1 MRLRDRLAERAGL
14 LRLLGTVVGLGLL
27 VYLLSQQG
35 WQEILYSVRRISL
48 GTFLLVLGLATL
60 SRMAITGRWW
70 ALIRGARLD
79 ISFSRILRIAYAGF
93 FASNFLPTSI
103 GGDIVRLGGVV
114 DLDSGRADYVS
125 SIAIDRV
132 IGALGM
138 AMLLPLGVA
147 QGIARSGVQVLGGI
161 QPLRPFVLAV
171 ALAVGTRRL
180 RDTVVRAYRRV
191 VQALRPWAA
200 RPKAL
205 LTALGFTWIHMLIR
219 FTSIWILFA
228 ALGEEIAYW
237 QIAGLWSFVYFIT
250 LFPISINGIGIQ
262 EVSAGLVFSE
272 LAGVTVSSA
281 LTVALLIRTADLL
294 ASLPGALSLSGML
307 ARGKA
312 QVPAEPDDVTA

>member
-1 MRLRDRLAERAGL
+1 MRLRERLAGRADL
-14 LRLLGTVVGLGLL
+14 LRLLGTAAGLVLL
-27 VYLLSQQG
+27 AYLLSRQG
-35 WQEILYSVRRISL
+35 WQEILYSVRQISL
-48 GTFLLVLGLATL
+48 GTFLVVLGLATL
-60 SRMAITGRWW
+60 SRFVVTGRWW

-79 ISFSRILRIAYAGF
+79 LSFSRILRIAYAGF
-93 FASNFLPTSI
+93 FASNFLPTSV
-103 GGDIVRLGGVV
+103 GGDIVRLAGVV

-138 AMLLPLGVA
+138 AMLLPLGAA
-147 QGIARSGVQVLGGI
+147 QVLATPGLQVLGGFQSLSLI
-161 QPLRPFVLAV
+161 AFSM
-171 ALAVGTRRL
+171 ALADGAKRL
-180 RDTVVRAYRRV
+180 RETVIRAYREV
-191 VQALRPWAA
+191 VQALRPWVA

-228 ALGEEIAYW
+228 ALGEEITYW

-294 ASLPGALSLSGML
+294 ASLPGALSLPGML
-307 ARGKA
+307 ARRKA
-312 QVPAEPDDVTA
+312 QLPAEPDDVTA

>member
-1 MRLRDRLAERAGL
+1 VRLLDRLTERTGL

-27 VYLLSQQG
+27 VYVLSQQG
-35 WQEILYSVRRISL
+35 WQEILHSVRQISL

-60 SRMAITGRWW
+60 SRMAVTGRWW
-70 ALIRGARLD
+70 ALIRGARLA
-79 ISFSRILRIAYAGF
+79 IQFSRILRIAYAGF
-93 FASNFLPTSI
+93 FASNFLPTSV

-114 DLDSGRADYVS
+114 DLESGRADYVS

-138 AMLLPLGVA
+138 SMLLPLGAA
-147 QGIARSGVQVLGGI
+147 QVLARSGVLVLGGI
-161 QPLRPFVLAV
+161 QPLRQFAFSV
-171 ALAVGTRRL
+171 AIAHGGRRL
-180 RDTVVRAYRRV
+180 RETVVRASRKV
-191 VQALRPWAA
+191 VQALRPWVA

-205 LTALGFTWIHMLIR
+205 LTALGFAWVHMLIR

-228 ALGEEIAYW
+228 ALGEEITYW
-237 QIAGLWSFVYFIT
+237 QIAGLWSIVYFIT

-281 LTVALLIRTADLL
+281 LTAALLIRTADLL
-294 ASLPGALSLSGML
+294 ASMPGALSLSGIL

>member
-1 MRLRDRLAERAGL
+1 MRLRDQLAERTGL

-48 GTFLLVLGLATL
+48 GTFLLVLGFATL

-93 FASNFLPTSI
+93 FASNFLPTSV
-103 GGDIVRLGGVV
+103 GGDIVRLAGVV
-114 DLDSGRADYVS
+114 DLDSSRADYLS

-138 AMLLPLGVA
+138 AMLLPLGAA
-147 QGIARSGVQVLGGI
+147 QVLAGPGVQLLGGI
-161 QPLRPFVLAV
+161 QPLRLLAFSV
-171 ALAVGTRRL
+171 APADGARRL
-180 RDTVVRAYRRV
+180 RETVVRAYRKV
-191 VQALRPWAA
+191 VQALRPWVA

-219 FTSIWILFA
+219 FTSIWFLFA
-228 ALGEEIAYW
+228 ALGGEITYW

-250 LFPISINGIGIQ
+250 LFPISINGMGIQ

-272 LAGVTVSSA
+272 LAGVTVGSA
-281 LTVALLIRTADLL
+281 LTVALMIRTADLL
-294 ASLPGALSLSGML
+294 AGLPGALSLSGML
-307 ARGKA
+307 KRGKA
-312 QVPAEPDDVTA
+312 QVPAEPDDLAA